1 MSSPRHAHAG
11 TGLRLLRAAVFT
23 AVCVALS
30 GTGHVLAACRAVPL
44 WTLVLGLVGI
54 FALVTPLAGRQRS
67 LPAIAGVLTA
77 GQLGLHTLFAAGQT
91 PLRVA
96 PTADDTLVRMAA
108 KLVCG
113 AGASAMSAAD
123 ARRVVTLAGI
133 DPDAYTGHAHTTG
146 TLPAPELLPTLPM
159 VLGHLLAAIATGLV
173 LRRGDAALLRLIRLS
188 AESAHE
194 GVQSVWLRPLR
205 AALALVRALRS
216 GLRAAPGTGPC
227 PAPAADGPVPLPAGR
242 KLQHT
247 VIRRGPP
254 PVFVLSA

>member
-1 MSSPRHAHAG
+1 MSSPRHVCAG
-11 TGLRLLRAAVFT
+11 AGLRLLRAAVFT
-23 AVCVALS
+23 AVCVVLS

-44 WTLVLGLVGI
+44 WTLALGFVGV
-54 FALVTPLAGRQRS
+54 FVLVTPLAGRQRS

-77 GQLGLHTLFAAGQT
+77 GQLGLHTLFAVGQGH
-91 PLRVA
+91 LRMA
-96 PTADDTLVRMAA
+96 PTADETLIRMAA

-123 ARRVVTLAGI
+123 ARRIVTLAGI
-133 DPDAYTGHAHTTG
+133 DPDAHTAHVHTVG
-146 TLPAPELLPTLPM
+146 AVAAPELLPSLPM
-159 VLGHLLAAIATGLV
+159 MLGHLLAAIATGLL

-194 GVQSVWLRPLR
+194 VVQSAWLRPLR
-205 AALALVRALRS
+205 AALVLVRALRT
-216 GLRAAPGTGPC
+216 GLQALGAASRRAPT
-227 PAPAADGPVPLPAGR
+227 AADGPAPLRAGR
-242 KLQHT
+242 EIQHT

>member
-1 MSSPRHAHAG
+1 MSSPRHPRAG

-44 WTLVLGLVGI
+44 WTLALGFIGV

-77 GQLGLHTLFAAGQT
+77 GQLGLHTLFAAGQS
-91 PLRVA
+91 PLRLA
-96 PTADDTLVRMAA
+96 PTADDTLIRMAA

-123 ARRVVTLAGI
+123 ARRIVTLSGI
-133 DPDAYTGHAHTTG
+133 DPDAHAAHAHTAEA
-146 TLPAPELLPTLPM
+146 LSAPELLPTLPM

-194 GVQSVWLRPLR
+194 AVQSAWLRPLR
-205 AALALVRALRS
+205 AALALVRALRT
-216 GLRAAPGTGPC
+216 GPQAAPGTGPC
-227 PAPAADGPVPLPAGR
+227 PAPAADGPPPLRAGQE
-242 KLQHT
+242 LQHT